1 VHKFRLV
8 ILSAVLLVLASTSAE
23 AQRRLTGRVTGAG
36 SNEPVNSAQILVV
49 GTAIGTLTNDEGQ
62 FALNVP
68 SGAVTLRVRRVGYR
82 SKDVP
87 VAADAAEA
95 NVTLERDVL
104 QLEAQVVTGQATR
117 VSNINAAND
126 VAVVTG
132 DQLNRA
138 PTPTIENALQ
148 GKIAGAQIYANSGA
162 PGGGM
167 QVRLRGVTSINGASD
182 PLYVVDGV
190 IVGNDVLQP
199 GTNAILGASSA
210 AGSNSSSQDNGVNRI
225 ADLNP
230 NDIES
235 IEVLKGASASA
246 IYGSKAANGV
256 IIITTKSGQTGRTEF
271 NITQRVG
278 TFDLSNKM
286 GSRRFSLD
294 DAIAYGGA
302 VAGMTAQEVTDNF
315 NRCNGFCDHEEQM
328 FGQNELSYETAVN
341 VRGGNQNT
349 KFFASGLAKYDGG
362 IQENTGYTKQSI
374 RLNLSQN
381 VGSKFNVAV
390 NTNLIHALT
399 RRGLSNNDN
408 VNVTPYFVLA
418 STPSWFDYRPDANGI
433 YPVNPFSASNVIQT
447 RDLVKTPE
455 EVYRLLGAVTA
466 TYQLITSEQQSL
478 QLRADG
484 GVDQYTQT
492 NNLLAPRE
500 LQFEPN
506 DGLPGTATR
515 QSGNTVL
522 ANASVGG
529 VHQYFGSGWTA
540 TTSAGVQRQYTRHR
554 STNIVT
560 RDLIL
565 GQENVDRGAAT
576 EVFEN
581 RDLIKG
587 LAFYGQEELLL
598 LNERLLLTAGVRGER
613 STANGDIDKFYFFP
627 KGSVSYRVPTFSSF
641 INELKVRG
649 AVGQSGN
656 QPLYVYKYTPLVGAV
671 YAGQNSVRAGV
682 PTQFLGQLGNDEI
695 KPERQTEIEVGTD
708 ITMWN
713 SRASLS
719 LTGYQKT
726 VRDMILLPVP
736 APSTGFTRRVINGG
750 ELRNRG
756 VEASL
761 GLTPVQTTDFSIV
774 SRTTFSKNVGKIT
787 ELPDDVQ
794 PFTVPIFGFGF
805 GETRIE
811 EGKSPTQIIGTD
823 ENANLVKMG
832 DAMPDFNVGFSNDF
846 SWKRLRLSTLVDWQQ
861 GGDLVNL
868 TLFLYDAF
876 DLTEDVEAG
885 RARQTVANTGSARAY
900 IEDGGYVKLREV
912 ALSFDVPEPLV
923 ARLFGGTARTLRLEF
938 SGRNLYTWTDY
949 RGIDP
954 EVSNFGNQNITRY
967 ADVGPFPPARSF
979 FFTVDVGF

>member
-1 VHKFRLV
+1 MRKISSLV
-8 ILSAVLLVLASTSAE
+8 IALALLVLGSTSAE

-62 FALNVP
+62 FTLNVP
-68 SGAVTLRVRRVGYR
+68 SGPVTLRVRRVGYR

-104 QLEAQVVTGQATR
+104 QLEAQVVTGAATR
-117 VSNINAAND
+117 ISNINAAND

-132 DQLNRA
+132 EQLNRA

-148 GKIAGAQIYANSGA
+148 GKIAGAQIYSNSGA

-199 GTNAILGASSA
+199 GTNAILGAS
-210 AGSNSSSQDNGVNRI
+210 AGSNASTQDNGVNRI

-256 IIITTKSGQTGRTEF
+256 IIITTKSGQTGRTQF

-278 TFDLSNKM
+278 TFDLSNKI
-286 GSRRFSLD
+286 GARRFTLD
-294 DAIAYGGA
+294 EAIAYADGI
-302 VAGMTAQEVTDNF
+302 MTPEEVTESF

-328 FGQNELSYETAVN
+328 FGQNEFSYETAVS

-362 IQENTGYTKQSI
+362 IQENTGYSKQSI
-374 RLNLSQN
+374 RLNLNQN

-390 NTNLIHALT
+390 NTNLIRTHT

-408 VNVTPYFVLA
+408 VNVTPYFVIG
-418 STPSWFDYRPDANGI
+418 STPSFFDYRPQNGI
-433 YPVNPFSASNVIQT
+433 YPFNPFAGSNILQT
-447 RDLVKTPE
+447 RDLIRTPE

-484 GVDQYTQT
+484 GVDQYTQSD
-492 NNLLAPRE
+492 NLLSPRE
-500 LQFEPN
+500 LHFEPN
-506 DGLPGTATR
+506 DNLPGTATR

-598 LNERLLLTAGVRGER
+598 LNERLLLTVGARAER
-613 STANGDIDKFYFFP
+613 STANGDIDKFYWFP
-627 KGSVSYRVPTFSSF
+627 KGSASYRVPAFSSF
-641 INELKVRG
+641 INELKLRA

-682 PTQFLGQLGNDEI
+682 PTAFLGQLGNNEI
-695 KPERQTEIEVGTD
+695 EPERQTEIEIGTD

-726 VRDMILLPVP
+726 VNDLILLPVP

-761 GLTPVQTTDFSIV
+761 GLTPVQTENLSWI
-774 SRTTFSKNVGKIT
+774 SRTTFSKNVGKIM
-787 ELPDDVQ
+787 ELPDDVP
-794 PFTVPIFGFGF
+794 PFTVGAFGFTYGQ
-805 GETRIE
+805 TRIE
-811 EGKSPTQIIGTD
+811 EGESPTQIIGQD
-823 ENANLVKMG
+823 EDGNLIKMG
-832 DAMPDFNVGFSNDF
+832 DAMPDFNVGFANDF
-846 SWKRLRLSTLVDWQQ
+846 TFGRFRLATLFDWQQ
-861 GGDLVNL
+861 GGDLVNI
-868 TLFLYDAF
+868 TANVYDVF
-876 DLTEDVEAG
+876 DLQPDVEAG
-885 RARQTVANTGSARAY
+885 RERLAQNDAGSARPY
-900 IEDGGYVKLREV
+900 IQDAGYVKLREI
-912 ALSFDVPEPLV
+912 AISYDVPEALV
-923 ARLFGGTARTLRLEF
+923 GRLFGGTARTLRLEL
-938 SGRNLYTWTDY
+938 SGRNLKTWTDY
-949 RGIDP
+949 WGVDP
-954 EVSNFGNQNITRY
+954 EVSNFGNQNIIRY
-967 ADVGPFPPARSF
+967 QDLAPFPPARSF